1 MNSSLNKSWFLDN
14 CEVACLDPL
23 LSDKDLRQIFYM
35 VANAGFKNFCI
46 NSDRMDLVCNLP
58 RKNPIKI
65 GVTAHFPFG
74 NSLQGGSE
82 LDTIVNMQGEY
93 KNPITDIDVVL
104 PLNLIKNHKWEWLKL
119 ELKEYRRITQDYLI
133 KGIIEFQKLTGEE
146 AIKTTQLLK
155 EEKWDMVKTSSG
167 YNGTIKDMPKFEEDI
182 DDQLKNLANILSLK
196 VSGGIRNL
204 NDVARF
210 VTNCKAVKLGVGWKS
225 ALEILK
231 EFKNE

>member
-1 MNSSLNKSWFLDN
+1 MLTRTEFLQITD
-14 CEVACLDPL
+14 VAALDPTL
-23 LSDKDLRQIFYM
+23 NDRELRQIFYM

-46 NSDRMDLVCNLP
+46 NSDRMDFICNLP
-58 RKNPIKI
+58 QHNKINI

-74 NSLQGGSE
+74 NALQGDNE
-82 LDTIVNMQGEY
+82 LDTIVNLQREY

-119 ELKEYRRITQDYLI
+119 ELKEYRRITQGYLI
-133 KGIIEFQKLTGEE
+133 KGIIEFQKLTEEE

-155 EEKWDMVKTSSG
+155 EANFDFVKTSSG
-167 YNGTIKDMPKFEEDI
+167 YNGVIKDMPQLEESIDI
-182 DDQLKNLANILSLK
+182 ELRNLAHTLSLK

-204 NDVARF
+204 NDVNRF
-210 VTNCKAVKLGVGWKS
+210 ITNCSASRLGIGYKS

-231 EFKNE
+231 EFK